1 METVS
6 TWSTEP
12 PQPHCFE
19 FQVCN
24 FGQVTS
30 PNPFTYLPPV
40 RIHTYL
46 LWELNE
52 IMHQGWD
59 MKHCKC
65 PQFNCCL
72 PSQLACA
79 GDWIIC
85 SPVCPAAELPL
96 LEPSPESCPSA
107 VLGTCRLTDSHFYC
121 EQKKK
126 KNKKIFWLVSVILQ
140 WGSHTVGAAHTNT
153 SIHIDQW
160 LSVSTFSGGTRAC
173 RSHISH
179 SGHSLHPMRQCPFD
193 TSGYSRGSSWQKDP
207 HCHLHKHLLA

>member
-126 KNKKIFWLVSVILQ
+126 KQKNILT
-140 WGSHTVGAAHTNT
+140 GFCDFA
-153 SIHIDQW
+153 
-160 LSVSTFSGGTRAC
+160 
-173 RSHISH
+173 
-179 SGHSLHPMRQCPFD
+179 MRIPYCGCCP
-193 TSGYSRGSSWQKDP
+193 
-207 HCHLHKHLLA
+207 HKHVYPYRSMTFCIHLFRRNTCV